1 MEKWQEENEK
11 LLAIKNKI
19 LDSGRAS
26 ANQDEMAEMLL
37 QIYNSANALN
47 GKITPLG
54 LFTLAEIQYS
64 LRSPASQAKHDKQV
78 KAEMA
83 TMAIKAK
90 PSNLSDN
97 SYIAWQLINNSDVP
111 GGATGDR
118 IGKLTEIIGRLTDE
132 ELSRLRIETCTHGGG
147 DPERYGK
154 VRKREGRAIK
164 IGHAGRHSGGKEIQ
178 IWAVWS

>member
-37 QIYNSANALN
+37 QIYNSAHALN
-47 GKITPLG
+47 GRITPLG
-54 LFTLAEIQYS
+54 LSTLAEIQYA

-78 KAEMA
+78 KAEIA
-83 TMAIKAK
+83 TIAIKAE
-90 PSNLSDN
+90 PSNLSDS
-97 SYIAWQLINNSDVP
+97 SYKAWQLLNDSDVP
-111 GGATGDR
+111 GGVTGER
-118 IGKLTEIIGRLTDE
+118 MGKLTEVIDGLTEDE
-132 ELSRLRIETCTHGGG
+132 ISRLRIETCTHGGG

-154 VRKREGRAIK
+154 REKRAGRAVK
-164 IGHAGRHSGGKEIQ
+164 IGTAGVHGGKGVQ